1 VRILIVHLSD
11 IHIKAENDAVL
22 KRARRVADAANS
34 RRDGADL
41 TLVVVGGDI
50 AFSGTAK
57 QYELARA
64 FLEAVAENLDQKPL
78 IAVAP
83 GNHDCDFSADMTVRD
98 LLIDALRENP
108 AIPVGSPVIDQC
120 VSVQQHFFK
129 FRDSLE
135 QAKVVV
141 HNPLYYEYV
150 IPIDKGDLIVR
161 CYNTAWMCSLK
172 GRPGTLTFPEA
183 ALDVMTNGRFAI
195 SLFHHPY
202 NWLTSARPFRR
213 IVERRSDL
221 VLTGHEHQHDRAL
234 TYRPDTLKATTYVEG
249 GALQD
254 CDDPNSSALNVIL
267 VDVERA
273 EQQFHHFELRG
284 DHYYP
289 KSEEDVWEPLPLHA
303 YRSDE
308 LFGVQP
314 KFQEWLDDLG
324 INNAN
329 KTGRQRTLEE
339 VFLYPELIEQF
350 RDPTLSKRRLV
361 VKSEDVSKELLHYD
375 QVFIASPQK
384 SGRTSLA
391 KQLFL
396 DYLDLGLVPV
406 YLNGLEDH
414 LRLQDGSPKSLFRQV
429 GRQYGDASLETFRQ
443 LKRHRK
449 VILVDNL
456 DRARG
461 NNDSLRA
468 LIQALSAQ
476 AGHIVVFGDDMGGR
490 ITELAPMVEGP
501 DVKSKV
507 FRIRP
512 FNHGLRE
519 RLAQRWFDGDD
530 DADDLIRSQNLER
543 AARTLDTILGR
554 NYVPAFPIFIT
565 AVLQG
570 LEAGSGIDM
579 NASTHGYF
587 YEILIKLAL
596 ASRNPSDY
604 NIRLNFLTHLA
615 YEMFSTGKQELL
627 ESELRVSFDRY
638 QEKYAVGGLVYESLK
653 ETLSSKGM
661 LISDSD
667 RIRFRYHYL
676 YYYFVANH
684 LRNNIAS
691 DETRA
696 HVQQLTQT
704 VGEQDSSDIL
714 MFLVHL
720 SNENFIIERILAT
733 ADSFYSGTAVA
744 TLDSSS
750 KLDQG
755 EVQLAYTEK
764 KSVEEARREWAD
776 EKDRQ
781 IEKRELAESAQSKVS
796 DEAKAAG
803 ISYRSA
809 VQTIQ
814 IVGQVLRNFPGSL
827 DVEKK
832 VKLTRA
838 CTSLGLRCLTLALE
852 YVEAERSD
860 MLDAIMAE
868 LRNAYPNL
876 GEDKVTAK
884 ARLYL
889 WFGSVL
895 ASFAVL
901 KTISNAIAAP
911 TLEPIYDKA
920 FALPR
925 SSAVKLVDASIRM
938 YLSNG
943 FPEGLIDRL
952 VKEFKDKNRPLTLL
966 KLFSLEHFEQIAVP
980 NRQRQSICAKLKIEY
995 RVAALGPSK

>member
-1 VRILIVHLSD
+1 MRILIVHLSD
-11 IHIKAENDAVL
+11 IHIKGEKDAVL
-22 KRARRVADAANS
+22 NRARRIAEAANS

-41 TLVVVGGDI
+41 TLIVVGGDI
-50 AFSGTAK
+50 AFSGTAE
-57 QYELARA
+57 QYKLAGA
-64 FLEAVAENLDQKPL
+64 FLEAVAVNLDQKPL
-78 IAVAP
+78 FAVAP
-83 GNHDCDFSADMTVRD
+83 GNHDCDFSGDMAARD
-98 LLIDALRENP
+98 LLIDALSENP
-108 AIPVGSPVIDQC
+108 EKQVASSVIDQC
-120 VSVQQHFFK
+120 VKVQQHFFS
-129 FRDSLE
+129 FRDSLA
-135 QAKVVV
+135 QDNLVA

-150 IPIDKGDLIVR
+150 ITTDKGDVIVR
-161 CYNTAWMCSLK
+161 CYNTAWMCPLK
-172 GRPGTLTFPEA
+172 GRPGTLAFPEA

-202 NWLTSARPFRR
+202 NWLMSARPFRK

-254 CDDPNSSALNVIL
+254 SDDPNSSAFNVIL

-284 DHYYP
+284 DRYHP
-289 KSEEDVWEPLPLHA
+289 KSDEDVWEPLPLHA

-308 LFGVQP
+308 LFEVQP
-314 KFQEWLDDLG
+314 KFQEWLNDLG

-329 KTGRQRTLEE
+329 KAGRRRTLEE
-339 VFLYPELIEQF
+339 VFLYPELIERF
-350 RDPTLSKRRLV
+350 RDPTLSKRRLIV
-361 VKSEDVSKELLHYD
+361 RSEDVSKELLQHD

-396 DYLDLGLVPV
+396 DYLDVGLVPV

-414 LRLQDGSPKSLFRQV
+414 LRLQEGSPKSVFRQV
-429 GRQYGDASLETFRQ
+429 KRQYGETSLETFRQ
-443 LKRHRK
+443 LKRDRK

-456 DRARG
+456 DRAKG

-468 LIQALSAQ
+468 LIQALSAE
-476 AGHIVVFGDDMGGR
+476 AGHVIVLGDDIGGR
-490 ITELAPMVEGP
+490 IIELAPMVEGP
-501 DVKSKV
+501 NVKNKV
-507 FRIRP
+507 FRMRP

-554 NYVPAFPIFIT
+554 NYVPAFPIYIT
-565 AVLQG
+565 AVLQA

-604 NIRLNFLTHLA
+604 NVRLNFLTHLA
-615 YEMFSTGKQELL
+615 YEMFSAGKQELL
-627 ESELRVSFDRY
+627 ESELRDSFDHY
-638 QEKYAVGGLVYESLK
+638 QETYAVGGLVYESLK
-653 ETLSSKGM
+653 EALISKGM
-661 LISDSD
+661 LIADSD
-667 RIRFRYHYL
+667 RIRFRYPYL
-676 YYYFVANH
+676 YYYFIANH
-684 LRNNIAS
+684 LRNNITS
-691 DETRA
+691 DEIRA
-696 HVQQLTQT
+696 HVQRLTET
-704 VGEQDSSDIL
+704 VGEQDSADIL

-720 SNENFIIERILAT
+720 SNEAFIIERILAT
-733 ADSFYSGTAVA
+733 ADSFYAATPVA

-750 KLDQG
+750 KLDHG
-755 EVQLAYTEK
+755 EVQFAYTEK

-781 IEKRELAESAQSKVS
+781 IEKQELAESDPSKVS
-796 DEAKAAG
+796 GEAKAAG
-803 ISYRSA
+803 DSYRSA
-809 VQTIQ
+809 LQTIR

-832 VKLTRA
+832 IKLTRA
-838 CTSLGLRCLTLALE
+838 CTNLGLRCLTLALD
-852 YVEAERSD
+852 YVEAEKSD
-860 MLDAIMAE
+860 MLDTIMAE
-868 LRNAYPNL
+868 IRNVYPNL
-876 GEDKVTAK
+876 GEDKVA
-884 ARLYL
+884 ARARQYL
-889 WFGSVL
+889 WFISVL
-895 ASFAVL
+895 ASFALL
-901 KTISNAIAAP
+901 KTVANAIAAP
-911 TLEPIYDKA
+911 ALEPIYDKT
-920 FALPR
+920 FELPR

-938 YLSNG
+938 YLSHG

-952 VKEFKDKNRPLTLL
+952 VKEFKDKTRPMTVL

-980 NRQRQSICAKLKIEY
+980 SRQRQSICAKLKIEY
-995 RVAALGPSK
+995 RVAALGPGK